1 MSQVAFI
8 ERVGMSQPYDKSTLK
23 LDFDSRATASS
34 RKRKILGVTS
44 PALLQS
50 PDLKLLK
57 LGSPELEKI
66 IINNNGFIPTPT
78 PGGNSSFLQT
88 GENSKDNENFVH
100 GFIEALQKL
109 QEQDVPITQ
118 GWDANIPNTSS
129 LLSKTTSVISPPKW
143 DQNRNTVGVTTPVIT
158 NRFDTQSPPIPKLQS
173 SSTPVLVNFPTA
185 STGAV
190 STMGLTALPRAS
202 TSYITR
208 PQSSVLTHSSLSHQS
223 SSHSMTTSGITLPV
237 QGPLSNSVSP
247 LGSVSIKSEDEA
259 IVPSNAS
266 TVGDPTELD
275 SNRFDPIDLESQEA
289 IKHQRK
295 KERNRQAAQRCRK
308 RKIEREETLKVKVK
322 DLKSKNSELTSLAS
336 TLRMQVCELKQQVM
350 RHVNE
355 GCQVF
360 LKDNEEDKQLLTKTV

>member
-109 QEQDVPITQ
+109 QERDVPITQ
-118 GWDANIPNTSS
+118 GWDANIPNTCS
-129 LLSKTTSVISPPKW
+129 LLSNTTSVISPPKW

>member
-109 QEQDVPITQ
+109 QERDVPITQ

-129 LLSKTTSVISPPKW
+129 LL
-143 DQNRNTVGVTTPVIT
+143 
-158 NRFDTQSPPIPKLQS
+158 
-173 SSTPVLVNFPTA
+173 
-185 STGAV
+185 
-190 STMGLTALPRAS
+190 
-202 TSYITR
+202 
-208 PQSSVLTHSSLSHQS
+208 
-223 SSHSMTTSGITLPV
+223 
-237 QGPLSNSVSP
+237 
-247 LGSVSIKSEDEA
+247 
-259 IVPSNAS
+259 
-266 TVGDPTELD
+266 
-275 SNRFDPIDLESQEA
+275 
-289 IKHQRK
+289 
-295 KERNRQAAQRCRK
+295 
-308 RKIEREETLKVKVK
+308 
-322 DLKSKNSELTSLAS
+322 
-336 TLRMQVCELKQQVM
+336 
-350 RHVNE
+350 
-355 GCQVF
+355 
-360 LKDNEEDKQLLTKTV
+360 